1 MQSLTDIRNL
11 LEARGLKPLKQF
23 GQNFLHD
30 QNQIHRLIEAAGVGP
45 GDRVL
50 EIGPG
55 TGALTEALL
64 DAGTEIV
71 ACEIDVGLSD
81 LVAERFED
89 RVRLVRGDCLESG
102 RRLSRDV
109 VEALG
114 DEPWSLVANLPY
126 QVASPIMIDLLMH
139 HPNCRG
145 QYVTIQ
151 KEVADR
157 LLSSPGNKT
166 RGPLG
171 ILASTFGS
179 IERIGVIPA
188 TCFWPQPKVV
198 SAMVALKPMDLEQEI
213 DRQAFA
219 RFVTMLFSARRKQLG
234 RILGRDR
241 ELPGGIDPSWRPDVL
256 TNGQLLALFNQE
268 Q

>member
-11 LEARGLKPLKQF
+11 LDARGLKPLKQF

-30 QNQIHRLIEAAGVGP
+30 QNQIHRLVDAAGIGP

-64 DAGTEIV
+64 EAGAEVV
-71 ACEIDVGLSD
+71 ACEIDNGLAD
-81 LVAERFED
+81 LVTDRFED
-89 RVRLVRGDCLESG
+89 RIRLVRGDCLESG
-102 RRLSRDV
+102 RTLSCEIL
-109 VEALG
+109 EALG
-114 DEPWSLVANLPY
+114 DGPWSLVANLPY
-126 QVASPIMIDLLMH
+126 QAASPVMIDLLMH
-139 HPNCRG
+139 QPDCHG

-157 LLSSPGNKT
+157 LLASPGNKT

-171 ILASTFGS
+171 ILASSFGS

-198 SAMVALKPMDLEQEI
+198 SAMVALRPIELDQEI
-213 DRQAFA
+213 DRQAYA
-219 RFVTMLFSARRKQLG
+219 RFITRLFSARRKQLG

-241 ELPGGIDPSWRPDVL
+241 VLPDGIDPSWRPEVL
-256 TNGQLLALFNQE
+256 TNDQLMALFKQE
-268 Q
+268 